1 MHSKTSTG
9 GMAVAGLI
17 TTIEKK
23 IVSSFCRL
31 VAGCRGQAAS
41 IVKKVFLIGS
51 KHIAITSKKDDWE
64 LQVLKQV

>member
-1 MHSKTSTG
+1 
-9 GMAVAGLI
+9 MAVAGLI

-23 IVSSFCRL
+23 IVSSFRRR
-31 VAGCRGQAAS
+31 VATQPPS

>member
-23 IVSSFCRL
+23 IVRSFRRR
-31 VAGCRGQAAS
+31 VAKQPPPS